1 MGQNP
6 KEGQGIMENSQNFT
20 PNNDVTNSQTT
31 VGAGG
36 GVVSGVRDKNNDLNE
51 LIDEFKSLESDK
63 ADAPSNETKSEDENT
78 KEISETLSDMS
89 FDEPETTSVI
99 KEGEK
104 YTLSQEENDQIEKY
118 LLGADE
124 DDDDVVEY
132 VEDDDEEE
140 SQSDHSADDQEEV
153 EEEVEEEVVD
163 EDEDEPVII
172 EDDFDEDEDSY
183 DDYNTKDEDDYDD
196 YDDEETAD
204 EDYDDTYDDSD
215 EDLENDEYAD
225 EDLEEDDNYDDEY
238 DEAADE
244 EDDVVADDEGDVTAD
259 DEGDVAVDEENDAD
273 ETADEDVAEAED
285 TEELESEDE
294 TLQQE
299 DAEENKEVE
308 ASDKE
313 SEQPATVGKQ
323 PQEQVTDL
331 GQGVVQE
338 QEPVQN
344 VQSQSV
350 ESVEQQPT
358 KAETQAE
365 VVAEYQQ
372 PQQMQQPVQQPVQ
385 QTEQQPVQQPQVTQQ
400 VPVQPVQYVETPQVA
415 QQPQQVQQPVQQS
428 VQQAEQQ
435 PQVVQQ
441 VPVQPVQYAETL
453 QVAQQPQQVQ
463 QPVQQPVPQQVE
475 QPSQVAQQTYITP
488 QAVEPTPQTV
498 AQPVLQSQPADSYV
512 EKQTTNANGN
522 NLATNEEPVRYFASV
537 SNNTES
543 ARNDVQR
550 VVIPLGVDT
559 AEKEE
564 NRPNGA
570 YIQIDAQKGFPA
582 EQQSE
587 PEYEDSEYTYINTEN
602 KPSKDDEVEF
612 EDAEYVFKNND
623 KNEGQVTQEPEYE
636 NTEYVFKNISVN
648 MSPVQDEPEYE
659 DSEYTYTNT
668 EESVEDNQLNNEL
681 PQAGEVKTESEPV
694 LTNEQELAGNS
705 VEKESG
711 INERSAEMKALE
723 DRLFAR
729 IMSTL
734 TEMKIT
740 PGEAREAISNAT
752 NTIVLPEEEVKL
764 DLSKFNGK
772 VETFVP
778 LESIPQ
784 ATWEDVVKRKG
795 HHTYHVT
802 CASNGGYFIKKA
814 KTASPYAFV
823 ELKDE
828 ALEVAKAYAKREKAE
843 LKIHDAKGVIEQSMS
858 FGKEK
863 KKSNKK

>member
-20 PNNDVTNSQTT
+20 PNNDITNSQTT

-63 ADAPSNETKSEDENT
+63 VDTPSNETKSEDDNT

-132 VEDDDEEE
+132 VEDEEE
-140 SQSDHSADDQEEV
+140 PQSDHSADGQEEV

-172 EDDFDEDEDSY
+172 EDDFDEDEDNY
-183 DDYNTKDEDDYDD
+183 DDYNTKDKDNYDD

-204 EDYDDTYDDSD
+204 DDYNDTYDDSD

-225 EDLEEDDNYDDEY
+225 EDLEEDDNYADEY
-238 DEAADE
+238 EETADE
-244 EDDVVADDEGDVTAD
+244 EDDVVADDES
-259 DEGDVAVDEENDAD
+259 DVAVDEENDAD
-273 ETADEDVAEAED
+273 ETADEGVAEAED
-285 TEELESEDE
+285 AEKLESEDE

-299 DAEENKEVE
+299 DTEENKEVE
-308 ASDKE
+308 ESDKE
-313 SEQPATVGKQ
+313 SEQLAKVGEHQ
-323 PQEQVTDL
+323 QEQVADL
-331 GQGVVQE
+331 GQGVVQK

-350 ESVEQQPT
+350 ESVEQHPIQT
-358 KAETQAE
+358 ETQAE
-365 VVAEYQQ
+365 VVAEYKQ
-372 PQQMQQPVQQPVQ
+372 PQQMP
-385 QTEQQPVQQPQVTQQ
+385 
-400 VPVQPVQYVETPQVA
+400 
-415 QQPQQVQQPVQQS
+415 QPVQQS
-428 VQQAEQQ
+428 GQQAEQK

-441 VPVQPVQYAETL
+441 VPVQPVQYAETP
-453 QVAQQPQQVQ
+453 QVAQQPQPVQ
-463 QPVQQPVPQQVE
+463 QPVQQAEQQPQVIQQVPVQPVQYAETPQVAQQPQPVQQPVQQAE
-475 QPSQVAQQTYITP
+475 QQPQVAQQTYITP

-498 AQPVLQSQPADSYV
+498 AQPVLQPQPADSYV
-512 EKQTTNANGN
+512 EMQTTNANGN

-537 SNNTES
+537 SKNTES
-543 ARNDVQR
+543 TRNDVQR
-550 VVIPLGVDT
+550 VIIPLGVDT

-564 NRPNGA
+564 NRSNGA
-570 YIQIDAQKGFPA
+570 YIQVDAQKGFPA

-623 KNEGQVTQEPEYE
+623 KNEGQGTQEPEYE

-668 EESVEDNQLNNEL
+668 QESDDDNQLNNEL

-705 VEKESG
+705 VDKESG
-711 INERSAEMKALE
+711 LNERSAEMKALE

>member
-20 PNNDVTNSQTT
+20 PNNDIANSQTT

-63 ADAPSNETKSEDENT
+63 VDAPSNDTKSEDENT

-132 VEDDDEEE
+132 VEDEDEEE
-140 SQSDHSADDQEEV
+140 PQSDHSADDHEEV

-172 EDDFDEDEDSY
+172 EDDFDEDEDNY
-183 DDYNTKDEDDYDD
+183 DDYNTKDKDDYDD

-204 EDYDDTYDDSD
+204 DDYNDTYDDSD

-225 EDLEEDDNYDDEY
+225 EDLEEDDNYADEY
-238 DEAADE
+238 DETADE
-244 EDDVVADDEGDVTAD
+244 EDDVVADDEGN
-259 DEGDVAVDEENDAD
+259 VAVDEESDAD

-285 TEELESEDE
+285 AEKVESEDE

-299 DAEENKEVE
+299 DAEENKEIE
-308 ASDKE
+308 ESDKE
-313 SEQPATVGKQ
+313 SEQLTKVGEQ
-323 PQEQVTDL
+323 QQEQVADL
-331 GQGVVQE
+331 GQGVVQT

-344 VQSQSV
+344 VQSQSE
-350 ESVEQQPT
+350 ESVEQHPT
-358 KAETQAE
+358 QTETQAE

-372 PQQMQQPVQQPVQ
+372 PQQIQQPVQQP
-385 QTEQQPVQQPQVTQQ
+385 
-400 VPVQPVQYVETPQVA
+400 
-415 QQPQQVQQPVQQS
+415 

-441 VPVQPVQYAETL
+441 VPVQPVQYAETP

-498 AQPVLQSQPADSYV
+498 AQPVLQPQPADSYV
-512 EKQTTNANGN
+512 EMQTTNANGN

-550 VVIPLGVDT
+550 VIIPLGVDT

-564 NRPNGA
+564 NRSNGA
-570 YIQIDAQKGFPA
+570 YIQVDAQKGYSA

-612 EDAEYVFKNND
+612 KDAEYVFKNND
-623 KNEGQVTQEPEYE
+623 KNEGQETQEPEYE

-648 MSPVQDEPEYE
+648 MSPSQDEPEYE
-659 DSEYTYTNT
+659 DGEYTYKNT
-668 EESVEDNQLNNEL
+668 EESDEDNQLDNEL
-681 PQAGEVKTESEPV
+681 PQVGEVKAESEPV

-705 VEKESG
+705 VDKESSL
-711 INERSAEMKALE
+711 NERSAEMKALE

-772 VETFVP
+772 VEIFVP
-778 LESIPQ
+778 LETIPQ